1 MVKKYGAERGK
12 GGVCGLR
19 PRAEQSSA
27 GQAISL
33 PNAACCA
40 GFESN
45 LHAAN
50 PKIC

>member
-12 GGVCGLR
+12 GGVWRAKPAGPSQRLGPR
-19 PRAEQSSA
+19 P
-27 GQAISL
+27 QAA
-33 PNAACCA
+33 NAACCA